1 MANLSFELPT
11 VLLKHCALNCH
22 SRLNLLPIPQK
33 YAYHKLYVKTHVK
46 TKLNMLSYL
55 LFYLGMTCVVNRNY
69 IQSNLQIYVT
79 FLKKENEK

>member
-11 VLLKHCALNCH
+11 VLLKHCALNRH

-46 TKLNMLSYL
+46 TKLP
-55 LFYLGMTCVVNRNY
+55 C
-69 IQSNLQIYVT
+69 
-79 FLKKENEK
+79 

>member
-11 VLLKHCALNCH
+11 VLLKHCALNRH

-55 LFYLGMTCVVNRNY
+55 LFYLGSAKFVSLTFNFSLAHCVCV
-69 IQSNLQIYVT
+69 QSG
-79 FLKKENEK
+79 